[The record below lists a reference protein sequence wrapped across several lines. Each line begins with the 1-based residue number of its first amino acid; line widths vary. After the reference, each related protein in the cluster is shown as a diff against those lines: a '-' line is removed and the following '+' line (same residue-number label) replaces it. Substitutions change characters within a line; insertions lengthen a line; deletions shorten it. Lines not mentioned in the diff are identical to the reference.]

1 MNGIDLL
8 IQEHK
13 NVSRMLLVIRKVC
26 FKFMETNEID
36 YEDFD
41 KIINFIRN
49 FADGHHHNK
58 EEIFLFNKMVEH
70 LGQAGKNAITHGM

>member
-13 NVSRMLLVIRKVC
+13 NVSRMLLVITKVC
-26 FKFMETNEID
+26 FKFMETNEIE

-41 KIINFIRN
+41 KIISFIRN

-58 EEIFLFNKMVEH
+58 EEIFLFNKIIHQFVSE
-70 LGQAGKNAITHGM
+70 LIENSA

>member
-36 YEDFD
+36 YEDFN
-41 KIINFIRN
+41 KMISFVKN
-49 FADGHHHNK
+49 FAD
-58 EEIFLFNKMVEH
+58 
-70 LGQAGKNAITHGM
+70 

>member
-41 KIINFIRN
+41 KIISFIRS

-58 EEIFLFNKMVEH
+58 EEIFLFNKMVES
-70 LGQAGKNAITHGM
+70 